1 MPREGEGGWRR
12 TAGALTKEPQL
23 KTAAPRDTTNAFA
36 FICDDHRPP
45 LQQKMIVR
53 ARVVVTMD
61 GPPIENG
68 AVRVR
73 GERIIEVG
81 KFSDLPP
88 TLTRSSTWVITFSSG
103 ANQRPLPSRLHV
115 LTRQNSSAAIIRRL
129 DPRYQWGKGQAFGR
143 RLRCFDQPGFCN
155 SETIWN
161 NHHRES
167 DRVSGIDRAGPRTDS
182 DLVVRRTD

>member
-1 MPREGEGGWRR
+1 MPREGEGGGRR
-12 TAGALTKEPQL
+12 TAGALIKEPQL
-23 KTAAPRDTTNAFA
+23 NTAASRDTANAFA

-81 KFSDLPP
+81 KFSDLADTDEIADLGDHILLPGLINAHCHLDYTCLRGKIAPP
-88 TLTRSSTWVITFSSG
+88 QSFTDWIRAINAEKEKLSAGDYVASINQGFAKAKQFGTTFVPC
-103 ANQRPLPSRLHV
+103 R
-115 LTRQNSSAAIIRRL
+115 
-129 DPRYQWGKGQAFGR
+129 
-143 RLRCFDQPGFCN
+143 
-155 SETIWN
+155 
-161 NHHRES
+161 
-167 DRVSGIDRAGPRTDS
+167 
-182 DLVVRRTD
+182 

>member
-1 MPREGEGGWRR
+1 MPREGEGGGRR
-12 TAGALTKEPQL
+12 TTGALTKEPQL
-23 KTAAPRDTTNAFA
+23 NTAAPRDTTNAFA

-81 KFSDLPP
+81 NFSELTSGTDEIIDLGDRILLPGLINAP
-88 TLTRSSTWVITFSSG
+88 KTTLLRSTKVLQKR
-103 ANQRPLPSRLHV
+103 NNLEQPPSR
-115 LTRQNSSAAIIRRL
+115 I
-129 DPRYQWGKGQAFGR
+129 
-143 RLRCFDQPGFCN
+143 
-155 SETIWN
+155 
-161 NHHRES
+161 
-167 DRVSGIDRAGPRTDS
+167 
-182 DLVVRRTD
+182 